1 MTLRL
6 LFATASSALLLL
18 GQTAPD
24 PIAPGT
30 SSLAAIHKETPP
42 AECQR
47 QTVEDFVPMTR
58 TDREVEYIRGLV
70 GPSAFVYSAAQAGI
84 GQARERPDEWGQ
96 GARGFGLR
104 MGSAYAAHVV
114 GTTVT
119 DGLAWALKEDN
130 RYFASGETSFGRRL
144 WYALTS
150 TLLARRDD
158 GSRTFSF
165 SAVGGG
171 AGGAFISRAWQ
182 PPSTTSAGDGA
193 VAFGL
198 GMGFRAGVNVLHE
211 FAPRSIRRL
220 VP

>member
-1 MTLRL
+1 VTIRL
-6 LFATASSALLLL
+6 LSVTFFPVLLLP
-18 GQTAPD
+18 GQTPPD
-24 PIAPGT
+24 PIPLGA
-30 SSLAAIHKETPP
+30 SSLTAIHKETPP

-47 QTVEDFVPMTR
+47 RTVEDFVPMTR

-70 GPSAFVYSAAQAGI
+70 GPSAFVFSAAQAGL
-84 GQARERPDEWGQ
+84 GQARDRPHEWGQ
-96 GARGFGLR
+96 GAEGFGLR

-130 RYFASGETSFGRRL
+130 RYFASGEKSFGRRL

-150 TLLARRDD
+150 TLLARRND
-158 GSRTFSF
+158 GSQTFSF
-165 SAVGGG
+165 SGVGGT

-182 PPSTTSAGDGA
+182 PRSTTSAGDGA

-198 GMGFRAGVNVLHE
+198 GMAFRAGTNVFHE
-211 FAPRSIRRL
+211 FAPRSVLRL